1 MFVIHLAASY
11 SLKSAWSEMAK
22 KNLPKAR
29 SYTIGINA
37 SQYDKPCRYLST
49 WLKDFFQQIIAYI
62 KVTVNR
68 CYANY
73 EIIRYIPFHIHRCT
87 KLKLIN

>member
-1 MFVIHLAASY
+1 HLAASY
-11 SLKSAWSEMAK
+11 SLKSAWPEMAK

-29 SYTIGINA
+29 SYTISINA

-49 WLKDFFQQIIAYI
+49 WLKDFFQQIITYN

-68 CYANY
+68 YETNY
-73 EIIRYIPFHIHRCT
+73 EIIRYIPFYTHR
-87 KLKLIN
+87 